1 MKSILVTGG
10 AGFIGSH
17 TCLSLVERGYRIVV
31 IDSLV
36 NSSQDSLNRLGE
48 ILIRKN
54 ISIDNKISFFKGD
67 LRDKEFIENIFN
79 SNKENDNPI
88 SCVIHFAALKAVN
101 ESVVAPLKYWDVNVN
116 GTINLLQTMLKNN
129 CKTIVF
135 SSSATI
141 YGISENIILN
151 EKEDM
156 NPTNPYGSTKLV
168 VEMLL
173 RDLFNSNPD
182 EWKIINLRY
191 FNPIGAHPSGLIGES
206 PKGIPAN
213 VFPSIN
219 LAASGKIKELKVFG
233 DNWPTP
239 DGTCIRDYIHVMDIA
254 EGHIAALEY
263 LENNVPQINYFNLG
277 TGIGTSVLELIK
289 IFQKVNRV
297 QVPFTIYPKREG
309 DLSKV
314 IADNS
319 LAIKYLNWSPRR
331 NLEDMCRDGW
341 IWEKNSKIFS

>member
-10 AGFIGSH
+10 TGFIGSH
-17 TCLSLVERGYRIVV
+17 TCLSLVEKGYKVVV

-36 NSSQDSLNRLGE
+36 NSSKESLDKLGE
-48 ILIRKN
+48 ILIKKN
-54 ISIDNKISFFKGD
+54 IYIDNKIEFFKGD
-67 LRDKEFIENIFN
+67 LRDKEFLDNIFI
-79 SNKENDNPI
+79 SNKEKDNPI
-88 SCVIHFAALKAVN
+88 SCAIHFAGLKAVN
-101 ESVVAPLKYWDVNVN
+101 ESIAEPLKYWDINVN
-116 GTINLLQTMLKNN
+116 GTINLLQTMSKND
-129 CKTIVF
+129 CRTIVF

-141 YGISENIILN
+141 YGISENKILD
-151 EKEDM
+151 EKDDM
-156 NPTNPYGSTKLV
+156 NPTNPYGSTKLA
-168 VEMLL
+168 VETLMS
-173 RDLFNSNPD
+173 DLFNSNPNI
-182 EWKIINLRY
+182 WKIINLRY
-191 FNPIGAHPSGLIGES
+191 FNPIGAHPSGLIGER

-213 VFPSIN
+213 IFPSIN
-219 LAASGKIKELKVFG
+219 FAASGKIKELKVFG

-263 LENNVPQINYFNLG
+263 LENNLPQIKHFNLG
-277 TGIGTSVLELIK
+277 TGIGTSVLELIR

-297 QVPFTIYPKREG
+297 QVPFSIFPKREG

-319 LAIKYLNWSPRR
+319 LAIKHLNWSPKR

-341 IWEKNSKIFS
+341 IWENNSKSFS

>member
-17 TCLSLVERGYRIVV
+17 TCLSLVEKGYKVIVV
-31 IDSLV
+31 DSLV
-36 NSSQDSLNRLGE
+36 NSSKDSLDELGK
-48 ILIRKN
+48 ILISKN

-67 LRDKEFIENIFN
+67 LRDKEFIENIFLL
-79 SNKENDNPI
+79 NKEKDNPI
-88 SCVIHFAALKAVN
+88 SCVIHFAGLKNVN
-101 ESVVAPLKYWDVNVN
+101 ESVAKPLKYWDINVN
-116 GTINLLQTMLKNN
+116 GTINLLHSMLKND
-129 CKTIVF
+129 CRTIVF
-135 SSSATI
+135 SSSATV
-141 YGISENIILN
+141 YGSSENVILN
-151 EKEDM
+151 EKNDT
-156 NPTNPYGSTKLV
+156 NPVNPYGTTKLV
-168 VEMLL
+168 IEKLMS
-173 RDLFNSNPD
+173 DLFHSEPN

-206 PKGIPAN
+206 PKGNPAN
-213 VFPSIN
+213 IFPSIN
-219 LAASGKIKELKVFG
+219 FAASGKIKELKVFG

-263 LENNVPQINYFNLG
+263 LENNAPQIKHFNLG
-277 TGIGTSVLELIK
+277 TGLGTSVLELIK

-297 QVPFTIYPKREG
+297 KVPFSFYPRREG

-319 LAIKYLNWSPRR
+319 LAIKYLNWSPKR
-331 NLEDMCRDGW
+331 NLEEMCRDGW
-341 IWEKNSKIFS
+341 IWAQKSNSFL

>member
-17 TCLSLVERGYRIVV
+17 TCLSLVEKGYKVVV
-31 IDSLV
+31 IDSLI
-36 NSSQDSLNRLGE
+36 NSSKDALDKLGE
-48 ILIRKN
+48 ILIKKN
-54 ISIDNKISFFKGD
+54 ISIDNKISFLKGD
-67 LRDKEFIENIFN
+67 TRDKEFLENIFI
-79 SNKENDNPI
+79 SNKEKNSPI
-88 SCVIHFAALKAVN
+88 SCVIHFAGLKAVN
-101 ESVVAPLKYWDVNVN
+101 ESVIMPLKYWDINVN
-116 GTINLLQTMLKNN
+116 GTINLLQTMLKNG
-129 CKTIVF
+129 CRTIVF

-141 YGISENIILN
+141 YGISENTILN
-151 EKEDM
+151 EKNDR

-173 RDLFNSNPD
+173 SDLFHSKSN

-206 PKGIPAN
+206 PRGVPTNI
-213 VFPSIN
+213 FPSIN
-219 LAASGKIKELKVFG
+219 FAASGKIKELKVFG
-233 DNWPTP
+233 NNWPTP

-263 LENNVPQINYFNLG
+263 LEKNEPQIKYFNLG
-277 TGIGTSVLELIK
+277 TGLGTSVLELIK
-289 IFQKVNRV
+289 VFQKVNRV
-297 QVPFTIYPKREG
+297 HVPFSFYPRRKG

-319 LAIKYLNWSPRR
+319 LAIKYLNWSPKR
-331 NLEDMCRDGW
+331 NLEEMCRDGW
-341 IWEKNSKIFS
+341 IWAQKSNSLL